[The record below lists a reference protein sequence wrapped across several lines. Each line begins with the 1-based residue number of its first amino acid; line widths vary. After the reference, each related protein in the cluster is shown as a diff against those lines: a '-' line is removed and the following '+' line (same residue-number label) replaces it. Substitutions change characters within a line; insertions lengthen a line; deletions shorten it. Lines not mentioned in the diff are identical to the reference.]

1 MAHQAPANRSRYG
14 AVAGATGETFEP
26 DRSDVRWL
34 TSTTG
39 VAAVAG
45 CWYRKHSLAG
55 SGVPIRC
62 RSARLLSGHK
72 GAPSRIPEHDGPTAV
87 VPVHMG
93 NAGLEERDGIEAK
106 TVVLEQLR
114 AALAIIQEHDPARI
128 TTVGGECSVSMA
140 PFSHVINKHGDDLAI
155 LWIDSHPDM
164 GTGETAYP
172 GFHAMVV
179 SALTGHGDQEL
190 LEILPATT
198 TADRVALVG
207 MHDWTDPTLPAIA
220 DEWGLSVFSPDALRS
235 SSAPL
240 LDWLDTGGATK
251 VAIHF
256 DVDTVDAD
264 EIQLGLGA
272 DRGGLTSTQVRR
284 VVADIDGM
292 AEVIALT
299 IAEFI
304 PRQVMHLQQ
313 ILAGFP
319 LLGRRTRADAPH
331 LPTP

>member
-1 MAHQAPANRSRYG
+1 MNQVDPITAGPHLRLVWPQWQG
-14 AVAGATGETFEP
+14 AGTE
-26 DRSDVRWL
+26 SVR
-34 TSTTG
+34 
-39 VAAVAG
+39 
-45 CWYRKHSLAG
+45 SLAPEF
-55 SGVPIRC
+55 SFDV
-62 RSARLLSGHK
+62 AR
-72 GAPSRIPEHDGPTAV
+72 
-87 VPVHMG
+87 
-93 NAGLEERDGIEAK
+93 
-106 TVVLEQLR
+106 
-114 AALAIIQEHDPARI
+114 
-128 TTVGGECSVSMA
+128 
-140 PFSHVINKHGDDLAI
+140 
-155 LWIDSHPDM
+155 PDM

-235 SSAPL
+235 TSAPL
-240 LDWLDTGGATK
+240 LDWLGDIGATK

-256 DVDTVDAD
+256 DVDTIDAD

-272 DRGGLTSTQVRR
+272 DLGGLSTAEARR
-284 VVADIDGM
+284 VVADIDGA
-292 AEVIALT
+292 AEVVALT

-319 LLGRRTRADAPH
+319 LLGPRA
-331 LPTP
+331 